1 MNRATHL
8 FALAGGLLAAP
19 CFAQVAAPAAARAAS
34 LISSAAVAQPMSKIV
49 EAILIQPLQPA
60 DEQPEAA
67 APADAPADAAAPSA
81 PKPAAGAADQHA
93 AYFKALYDSLSPAE
107 QKQMLAYYADM
118 GLNLDEMLGISAKLG
133 EQASKGQQLAQ
144 AMRELDFAR
153 TPAAVLGARGRLG
166 FGQVA
171 YPNPE
176 LMQIPDVA
184 AWIHLQVLA
193 GEWNTLATYL
203 KSRPAPEADAV
214 YAFVL
219 EQLGQRETGMLPEE
233 VLALAH
239 AAPSELK
246 PWQMTTLGKI
256 LAQAAGKFS
265 SSTMLAQIRAGTT
278 LFGQGDEAKRRR
290 TVEFLAGGGLVKESY
305 EFLTPID
312 QALAAQD
319 APLLLVHARYQRT
332 LAQTMPQGPQA
343 EQLRRSAWELLT
355 QIALLPGA
363 SFEKRRE
370 ALQLAIE
377 GMGDVPRASVS
388 PWLTQVFA
396 SDALGPVALE
406 LMALQAAKVGDSQQD
421 VEQRAQTILRLKE
434 GVDVLLARQDLDSS
448 ALRVPLRMMTTA
460 LVQEMEQA
468 ITSKGRQRDVAAESQ
483 LLLKAVPSERWLSVL
498 EPSLATRARK
508 ASIAIATVAEE
519 TDAALA
525 LVEQAIA
532 ASRDEAPAF
541 ADHFL
546 QNWEGRLRP
555 KLDVDP
561 EFQFYFW
568 YREYL
573 PMAPLTRGAQRRNL
587 DRLSNLLAQLQAVG
601 VDASKLTNLVP
612 AFRAC
617 HATTEV
623 YQRDDI
629 QRVFG
634 SLGAIPPAVAVDLA
648 STMSAG
654 LNGDWRSRDAQR
666 KTGTKRTD
674 SEIAALVDKGY
685 GVALEL
691 MDAAV
696 AAEPTEW
703 RYAILR
709 AAIAYDRLQF
719 QQSQGRGG
727 DAEAQTRYRRDA
739 FEAFASAAD
748 RYTKAMAEGLE
759 RDDPT
764 IYRMWFGAAM
774 GTAEL
779 NFIRPEDLPGEGSL
793 QDDQIDLIRKS
804 FDSLPTEARDRH
816 LATFARDMQAAVG
829 RAAPEVKP
837 RLVKQSL
844 RILQDHP
851 AGASLRAMNELYL
864 DLMKNELRLRLS
876 VDGDDRVG
884 VNKPFGVLM
893 SLRYTNSVERE
904 TGGFAKYLQNNVWG
918 YTGGSYREVNYR
930 DQLKKNIEE
939 SLAKGFTVESIG
951 FFDAFM
957 PGRGVIEDTQD
968 GWVEKPIAYLVLTR
982 KDASVDRLAQITMEM
997 QFNDQ
1002 TGPVT
1007 LALPSN
1013 TPALAVGDTFAT
1025 RPLQD
1030 LTISQIVD
1038 LRALTPSSGV
1048 AKNHPVTLE
1057 VRMRGKGILPDVT
1070 DVLAGISD
1078 ALPGFNA
1085 GNNAI
1090 EAQPQI
1096 ILQEGALATGRFGW
1110 SRSEAEPEGGY
1121 PEPDAT
1127 GMYRLNGERTFII
1140 TYTPQGS
1147 GAARAFTL
1155 PTLTQAATQLPRTKP
1170 DDKDFIPLES
1180 RTYADLDIVPVTTP
1194 VVHIQRSWW
1203 RAATLLAI
1211 AGVIVLI
1218 VAITWLRRR
1227 TAQVP
1232 ALAAAK
1238 LAPARMTPLSV
1249 LAALRR
1255 LESRAGLPADRA
1267 NELASDIAALEQQA
1281 FAPGANPPAESDLQ
1295 AVISKWSRPA

>member
-1 MNRATHL
+1 MNRAMSSLT
-8 FALAGGLLAAP
+8 LAAALLAAP
-19 CFAQVAAPAAARAAS
+19 ALAHASPLRAAS
-34 LISSAAVAQPMSKIV
+34 LIACAGIAQPLVQII
-49 EAILIQPLQPA
+49 ELQPA
-60 DEQPEAA
+60 KPAQPAEPPLDAVDEPVASADA
-67 APADAPADAAAPSA
+67 APA
-81 PKPAAGAADQHA
+81 PKGAATSPDDRT
-93 AYFKALYDSLSPAE
+93 AYFKALYDSLSPSE
-107 QKQMLAYYADM
+107 QQQMLAYYADM
-118 GLNLDEMLGISAKLG
+118 GLNLDELLGISAKLG

-144 AMRELDFAR
+144 AMRELDFKR

-184 AWIHLQVLA
+184 SWIHLQVLA

-203 KSRPAPEADAV
+203 RTRPAPEADAV

-219 EQLGQRETGMLPEE
+219 EQLGRGETGMLPEE

-239 AAPSELK
+239 AAPSDIK

-256 LAQAAGKFS
+256 LAESAGKFS
-265 SSTMLAQIRAGTT
+265 SATMVAAIRAGTP
-278 LFGQGDEAKRRR
+278 LFGQGDQTKRRR
-290 TVEFLAGGGLVKESY
+290 TVEFLAGGGLLKEAY

-319 APLLLVHARYQRT
+319 APLLLVHARYKRS
-332 LAQTMPQGPQA
+332 LAATMPQGLQA

-355 QIALLPGA
+355 QIALLPAA
-363 SFEKRRE
+363 SFDNRRE
-370 ALQLAIE
+370 ALQLAIA
-377 GMGDVPRASVS
+377 GMEDVPRASVS
-388 PWLTQVFA
+388 PWLAQVFA

-406 LMALQAAKVGDSQQD
+406 LMALEAAKLGDSQQD
-421 VEQRAQTILRLKE
+421 VEKRAQTILRLKE

-448 ALRVPLRMMTTA
+448 ALRVPLRMLTTA

-468 ITSKGRQRDVAAESQ
+468 ITAKGRQRDVAAECQ
-483 LLLKAVPSERWLSVL
+483 LLLKAVPSERWLAVL

-508 ASIAIATVAEE
+508 ASIAIATVADE
-519 TDAALA
+519 TDTALTFVA
-525 LVEQAIA
+525 QSIA
-532 ASRDEAPAF
+532 ASRDEASDF

-546 QNWEGRLRP
+546 QNWQGRLAP
-555 KLDVDP
+555 KLDGDP
-561 EFQFYFW
+561 DFQFYFW

-587 DRLSNLLAQLQAVG
+587 DRLSNLLTQLQAVG
-601 VDASKLTNLVP
+601 VESSKLRNLVP
-612 AFRAC
+612 TFRAC

-623 YQRDDI
+623 YQREDI

-634 SLGAIPPAVAVDLA
+634 PLPSIPAPVAADLA
-648 STMSAG
+648 ATMSAG

-696 AAEPTEW
+696 ANEPSEW
-703 RYAILR
+703 RYAVLR
-709 AAIAYDRLQF
+709 AGIAYDRLQF

-727 DAEAQTRYRRDA
+727 DAETQTRYRRDA

-748 RYTKAMAEGLE
+748 RYAKAMTDGLE

-779 NFIRPEDLPGEGSL
+779 NFLRPQDLPGEGSL
-793 QDDQIDLIRKS
+793 QDDQIDLIRKA
-804 FDSLPTEARDRH
+804 FNALPTEARDRH
-816 LATFARDMQAAVG
+816 LATFARDIQAAVG

-864 DLMKNELRLRLS
+864 DLMKNELRLRLT

-884 VNKPFGVLM
+884 VNQPFGVLM

-918 YTGGSYREVNYR
+918 YAGGGYREVNYR

-957 PGRGVIEDTQD
+957 PGRGVIEDGQD
-968 GWVEKPIAYLVLTR
+968 GWVEKPLAYLILTR

-1013 TPALAVGDTFAT
+1013 TPALAVGDTFT
-1025 RPLQD
+1025 PRPLQD
-1030 LTISQIVD
+1030 LAVTQIID
-1038 LRALTPSSGV
+1038 LRALTPASGV

-1057 VRMRGKGILPDVT
+1057 VRMRGKGILPAVT
-1070 DVLAGISD
+1070 DVLNGLDA
-1078 ALPGFNA
+1078 ALPGFRIDA
-1085 GNNAI
+1085 QTI
-1090 EAQPQI
+1090 DAQPQI
-1096 ILQEGALATGRFGW
+1096 ILQEGSIASGRFAWMGTNT
-1110 SRSEAEPEGGY
+1110 EPEGGY
-1121 PEPDAT
+1121 PQPDET
-1127 GMYRLNGERTFII
+1127 GMYRLQGERTFVIA
-1140 TYTPQGS
+1140 YTSSGS
-1147 GAARAFTL
+1147 GGGGGAPRAFTL
-1155 PTLTQAATQLPRTKP
+1155 PTLSQAAAQTPRTNP

-1194 VVHIQRSWW
+1194 TVTIQRTWW

-1211 AGVIVLI
+1211 VGVIALI
-1218 VAITWLRRR
+1218 ALVTWFRKRAAN
-1227 TAQVP
+1227 TP
-1232 ALAAAK
+1232 TLAAAS

-1249 LAALRR
+1249 LTALRR
-1255 LESRAGLPADRA
+1255 LESRAGLPTDRA
-1267 NELASDIAALEQQA
+1267 RELASDIAAIEQQA
-1281 FAPGANPPAESDLQ
+1281 FAPGATPPAESDLQ
-1295 AVISKWSRPA
+1295 AIIAKWSRPA